1 MKFAASNSPSLG
13 VEIELALVDAETMAL
28 RSANRQI
35 LERIRPEFE
44 GAIKQELMQCYLE
57 LNSKVCETVGE
68 ARVDLEAKLSEVQ
81 RIADELGVR
90 LLWSGTHPFS
100 SWKDQE
106 VTDNARYRGLVNLL
120 QDTARQLITFGL
132 HVHVGVDSGD
142 KAIMICDRI
151 MNYLPVLLAASSNS
165 PFWEGRVT
173 GLHSWRSKVMD
184 SLPTAGLPP
193 VMRNWSEYV
202 WLVNHLVETGYIET
216 IREIWWDV
224 RPHHNFGT
232 VEVRICDIP
241 GTLEDTLALSAFVQ
255 CLVAHLS
262 SEIDRGTYQHDFH
275 PIMVRQNKWRSA
287 RYGLDARLVSSS
299 THKTM
304 PARQIIRGLVE
315 ELEPIAKQLHCQE
328 ELNAML
334 RIADAPTWA
343 RRQLDL
349 MHKFGN
355 QVDVVRAMTN
365 PRKSEMKSG

>member
-1 MKFAASNSPSLG
+1 
-13 VEIELALVDAETMAL
+13 MAL

-35 LERIRPEFE
+35 LERVRPEFK
-44 GAIKQELMQCYLE
+44 GTIKQELMQCYVE
-57 LNSKVCETVGE
+57 LNSSVCQTVAE
-68 ARVDLEAKLSEVQ
+68 SRIDLQTKLAELKN
-81 RIADELGVR
+81 IASELGVR
-90 LLWSGTHPFS
+90 LLWSATHPFS

-106 VTDNARYRGLVNLL
+106 VSDDPRYRGLVNLL
-120 QDTARQLITFGL
+120 QDTARQLITFGM

-173 GLHSWRSKVMD
+173 GLQSWRSKVMD

-241 GTLEDTLALSAFVQ
+241 GSLNDTLALAALVQ
-255 CLVAHLS
+255 CLVTHLS
-262 SEIDRGTYQHDFH
+262 EEIERGTYQHDFH
-275 PIMVRQNKWRSA
+275 PIMVRQNKWRAA
-287 RYGLDARLVSSS
+287 RFGLDARLVNSI
-299 THKTM
+299 THEAM
-304 PARQIIRGLVE
+304 PARQIIRELVAELQPIAERLQCRE
-315 ELEPIAKQLHCQE
+315 ELRE
-328 ELNAML
+328 ML
-334 RIADAPTWA
+334 RIANEPTWA

-349 MHKFGN
+349 MHKYGS
-355 QVDVVRAMTN
+355 QVSVVRAMTS
-365 PRKSEMKSG
+365 PEEH